1 MYAYQ
6 NRQKQ
11 PSILGMFGTV
21 GVILVILIYAMISMN
36 TGDPLW
42 FYPVFSVTPS
52 NVTVLCYGEEVAV
65 NPDSA
70 EFGKLT
76 EIFNQTLS
84 GYKNWDSLTMS
95 ETSWNEYQT
104 NDQFATLVMS
114 YGEPVRVHSIYK
126 FFSSVDTLV
135 VPLDGRH
142 AASHAVFGMANDE
155 PGAGSLHME
164 TIDPLVDYVSGEGI
178 CPIAE

>member
-11 PSILGMFGTV
+11 PSIMGMFATV
-21 GVILVILIYAMISMN
+21 GIILVIVFYAMVSMN

-42 FYPVFSVTPS
+42 FYPVFSEMPAS
-52 NVTVLCYGEEVAV
+52 VTVLCYGEEVDV
-65 NPDSA
+65 HPNSA
-70 EFGKLT
+70 EFGTLT
-76 EIFNQTLS
+76 EIFNQHFS
-84 GYKNWDSLTMS
+84 GYKNWDSLSMS
-95 ETSWNEYQT
+95 QTSWADYQT

-126 FFSSVDTLV
+126 YFSNVDTLV

-142 AASHAVFGMANDE
+142 SSSRAVFGMANQE
-155 PGAGSLHME
+155 PGAGALHME
-164 TIDPLVDYVSGEGI
+164 TIDPIVDYVSGTGI